1 MNAATKTA
9 KFTIIRKTIDKA
21 YVIYSKGCREALSK
35 VTRIAKITIIR
46 QTTYEINEIYSK
58 GYREGPSNVTKITK
72 FAKTTK
78 FTKIRH
84 TTLQKST
91 KFIQRVTGKAHQKV
105 RKSQNL
111 LKVQNLR

>member
-9 KFTIIRKTIDKA
+9 KFTIVRKTIGKVYVIYSKGCQEALSKVTRIAKITKFTKTAKFTIIGKTIDKA

-58 GYREGPSNVTKITK
+58 GC
-72 FAKTTK
+72 
-78 FTKIRH
+78 
-84 TTLQKST
+84 
-91 KFIQRVTGKAHQKV
+91 
-105 RKSQNL
+105 
-111 LKVQNLR
+111 